1 MRQPGPAAVKI
12 STRLEPAKR
21 TVYSAASDLPPG
33 SYEWVLKQDEIDNI
47 MKKHSG
53 HARRVRASKHACEQE
68 GDAMLRLLRMKI
80 SVKDVGEIAA
90 SCRRADR

>member
-21 TVYSAASDLPPG
+21 TVYNAASDLPPG